1 MVKSKLVP
9 AGLCL
14 SVFLLYSQAQAIT
27 VETTNFI
34 SSPAYFNGFEAM
46 GPTTNFPD
54 HTPYSEGG
62 ITVTYVGTFFVSGN
76 GIWSTYTPTIGGQGN
91 FGWYENGTTAGYTDI
106 KLTSGGGMQAIQ
118 FLAGSGWKVPALT
131 PTFMQY
137 QVLNQGSVVLTGALQ
152 INRNF
157 FGTGTMEY
165 FGFSGGGFDEIRL
178 ENQATNP
185 NNTFADFEFDAG
197 AYDSFAV
204 NSTAAATPLPAAL
217 PLFAA
222 GLGALGLLGWRR
234 KRKSAVAV

>member
-1 MVKSKLVP
+1 MVKAKLAL

-14 SVFLLYSQAQAIT
+14 SGSLIYSQALAIT

-46 GPTTNFPD
+46 GPTTNFPAN
-54 HTPYSEGG
+54 TPYSEGG
-62 ITVTYVGTFFVSGN
+62 ITVTYVGTFFVPGN

-106 KLTSGGGMQAIQ
+106 KLTGGGGMQEIQ
-118 FLAGSGWKVPALT
+118 FLAGSGWKIPALT

-137 QVLNQGSVVLTGALQ
+137 QVLNQGSVVLTGVLQ

-178 ENQATNP
+178 ENQAANP

-204 NSTAAATPLPAAL
+204 NTAAAATPLPAAL

-222 GLGALGLLGWRR
+222 GLGAFGLLGWRR
-234 KRKSAVAV
+234 KRKNAIAV